1 MKMRKNGKSLNKAVD
16 SIVKRKVESIE
27 RISDR
32 IVGMMRSKG
41 VDSVK
46 FDFDGHGIVLDSCG
60 ENGNGELE
68 NYEVFTLYSSM
79 NADTNI
85 GSINIL
91 QDAPDEDDL
100 YTLEDAV
107 KDALGIG

>member
-1 MKMRKNGKSLNKAVD
+1 MVRLN
-16 SIVKRKVESIE
+16 ET
-27 RISDR
+27 SDR
-32 IVGMMRSKG
+32 IVGMMKSKG

-46 FDFDGHGIVLDSCG
+46 FDFDGHGIVLDSGG
-60 ENGNGELE
+60 ENGNGEWE

-79 NADTNI
+79 NADTSI

-107 KDALGIG
+107 KDALDID